1 MIIIKLQIDIHDFH
15 YISLCHTCN
24 IITSFFFKSFTQ
36 KKNKKKRIMIPELV
50 ALRVLI
56 LKKKNYLKEKE
67 TEWLI
72 NYMNTKD
79 TIT

>member
-24 IITSFFFKSFTQ
+24 IITSFFFKAFTKKKQ
-36 KKNKKKRIMIPELV
+36 NKKNNDSRIGCSTSINFE
-50 ALRVLI
+50 
-56 LKKKNYLKEKE
+56 KKNYLKEKE